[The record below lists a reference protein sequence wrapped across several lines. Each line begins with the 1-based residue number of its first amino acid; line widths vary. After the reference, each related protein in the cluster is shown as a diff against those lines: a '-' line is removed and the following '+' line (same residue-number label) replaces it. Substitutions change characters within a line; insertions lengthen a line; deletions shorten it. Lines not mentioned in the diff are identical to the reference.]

1 MHKRAIALLFILCSI
16 FALTVAQVTS
26 KLVQQTLLPDQ
37 PVERE
42 LAGAQEHKYQ
52 IKLAAGQF
60 LRVVVEQKSVDV
72 ALGLVSPAGKPRAS
86 RLIRN
91 DRMPIRTTGRRLF

>member
-1 MHKRAIALLFILCSI
+1 LYSKRFFPINQLSASW
-16 FALTVAQVTS
+16 
-26 KLVQQTLLPDQ
+26 
-37 PVERE
+37 
-42 LAGAQEHKYQ
+42 QEHRSTNQ

-86 RLIRN
+86 RMIRN